1 MHLAQFDVNL
11 LEPTLASAKQNPQE
25 FLKFLFAGNPWDCDC
40 DALKTVQVQKLLQG
54 WPKRWAPG

>member
-1 MHLAQFDVNL
+1 MLFAQFDVNL

-40 DALKTVQVQKLLQG
+40 DALKTVQVLNQSPLL
-54 WPKRWAPG
+54 

>member
-1 MHLAQFDVNL
+1 MHFAQFDVNL

-40 DALKTVQVQKLLQG
+40 DALKTVQVQKLLLL
-54 WPKRWAPG
+54 